1 MAGIERRKPNCFD
14 EKVKGERVTAS
25 IKLIAALWL
34 IASLATH
41 AAELNLEASDGSAP
55 VMQCIEWSGFVQAMA
70 DTGIERFLVL
80 AREYIQQSKWP
91 FVELAGKFV
100 QVNHLNGSP
109 VAGTMAFVECR
120 GIP

>member
-1 MAGIERRKPNCFD
+1 ML
-14 EKVKGERVTAS
+14 KGKQVTAS

-34 IASLATH
+34 IPSLAIH
-41 AAELNLEASDGSAP
+41 AAELNLEANDGSAP
-55 VMQCIEWSGFVQAMA
+55 VMQCIEWSEFVQAMA

-100 QVNHLNGSP
+100 QVNHLDGSH
-109 VAGTMAFVECR
+109 VAGAMAFIECR

>member
-1 MAGIERRKPNCFD
+1 ML
-14 EKVKGERVTAS
+14 KGKQVTAS

-34 IASLATH
+34 IPSLAIH
-41 AAELNLEASDGSAP
+41 AAELNLEANDGSAP
-55 VMQCIEWSGFVQAMA
+55 VMQCIEWSEFVQSMA

-100 QVNHLNGSP
+100 QVNHLDGSR
-109 VAGTMAFVECR
+109 VAGTMAFIECR